1 MRCAR
6 NFSSRQ
12 FSFRTPIHLE
22 ACVGCNYRLWI
33 EIWCETAWKTSIG
46 KKRLRAQMSMTQ
58 KDIDGLI
65 RKTTSRATRKTK
77 RCDGIR
83 GTTKNALE
91 SPFRRSTVSTF
102 PSDTAHPTDDWVSI
116 DPRKR
121 LASSINDSSKS
132 DENKKE
138 RERERER
145 RTTQRSVDT
154 KIQDLGSSHKVLTS
168 VESTTFSLLFDSCCG
183 CKFKIKGKKQLV
195 MHVIKT
201 WF

>member
-138 RERERER
+138 RERERKKGHAKISR
-145 RTTQRSVDT
+145 YKNTRSWFFTQSPDICWEYNFFTAFR
-154 KIQDLGSSHKVLTS
+154 LVLW
-168 VESTTFSLLFDSCCG
+168 L
-183 CKFKIKGKKQLV
+183 
-195 MHVIKT
+195 
-201 WF
+201 